1 VTPAVRARGARGE
14 TLVELLVTVT
24 IMGMVIVALVAGLS
38 TTLVAGDSHRQES
51 RAEGVLRSYAEWLE
65 SPATVPYTA
74 CGSPSDY
81 TSAASGFAPPAGW
94 TVSVTGVAYLQ
105 PGREYGA
112 DCGTDLGA
120 QQLTVRAVS
129 PHAAHGAD
137 ESVVIVKR
145 RGALNGSDAA
155 GE

>member
-1 VTPAVRARGARGE
+1 
-14 TLVELLVTVT
+14 VELLVTVT

-51 RAEGVLRSYAEWLE
+51 SGGVLR
-65 SPATVPYTA
+65 ATPVVADPNLVPYTECA
-74 CGSPSDY
+74 SPGTY
-81 TSAASGFAPPAGW
+81 TSAASGFTPPAGW

-105 PGREYGA
+105 AGRDYAAG
-112 DCGTDLGA
+112 CGTDLGA

-137 ESVVIVKR
+137 ESVVVVKR
-145 RGALNGSDAA
+145 RNALSERRGRERARRRA
-155 GE
+155 RRRAR